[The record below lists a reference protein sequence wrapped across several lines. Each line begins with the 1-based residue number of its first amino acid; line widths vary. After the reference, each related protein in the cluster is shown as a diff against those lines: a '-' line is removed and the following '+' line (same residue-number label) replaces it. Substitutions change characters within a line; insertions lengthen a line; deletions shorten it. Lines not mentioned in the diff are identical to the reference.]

1 MHIWQANWFLHENHS
16 NNTILLLNI
25 IFKIYWYRELY
36 IGPVIGKIRNIY
48 VVVQYYPWFKF
59 SFLLFQTHY
68 HITVIPK
75 KQKSTKFEPRIKL
88 NHNMYYVVLHQ
99 QFQVKLPHLQSAWHQ
114 EETLQ
119 YLKNYRTKN
128 NRDIM
133 NPDYSDSR
141 IEEKEPQFY
150 PKNSINPSLD

>member
-1 MHIWQANWFLHENHS
+1 MLWFDFILGS
-16 NNTILLLNI
+16 NFTFFCFKLIIILLS
-25 IFKIYWYRELY
+25 Y
-36 IGPVIGKIRNIY
+36 I
-48 VVVQYYPWFKF
+48 
-59 SFLLFQTHY
+59 T
-68 HITVIPK
+68 IPK
-75 KQKSTKFEPRIKL
+75 KQKKQKKFEPRTKL
-88 NHNMYYVVLHQ
+88 NHNMYYVALHQ

-119 YLKNYRTKN
+119 YLENYRTKN